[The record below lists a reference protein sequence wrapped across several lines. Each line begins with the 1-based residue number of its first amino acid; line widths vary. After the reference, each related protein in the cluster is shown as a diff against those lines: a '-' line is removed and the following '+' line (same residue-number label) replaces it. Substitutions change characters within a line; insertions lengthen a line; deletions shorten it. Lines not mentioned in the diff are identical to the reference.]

1 MSVEIIGI
9 ILLLLVSIYLVW
21 KITKALVQAI
31 VFTIILGVGAYF
43 GAAYVLGDDQEAAL
57 NDLTERGAALV
68 DDTIEGA
75 KDLTKE
81 TVLEPLKETVKPV
94 HDLDEALNK
103 QKGDEKRGID

>member
-1 MSVEIIGI
+1 MSVEIIVI
-9 ILLLLVSIYLVW
+9 IVLLIVSVYIVW

-31 VFTIILGVGAYF
+31 IFTIILGVGAYF
-43 GAAYVLGDDQEAAL
+43 GAAYVLGDDQEGAL

-81 TVLEPLKETVKPV
+81 KVLEPLKETVKPV
-94 HDLDEALNK
+94 HDLDEALNE
-103 QKGDEKRGID
+103 QKGQKKRGVK

>member
-43 GAAYVLGDDQEAAL
+43 GAAYVLGDDQEAVL

-94 HDLDEALNK
+94 HDLDEALND
-103 QKGDEKRGID
+103 QKGHEKRGVD